1 MNINSNNNP
10 ISFPSSNQLL
20 PPFQGLINQT
30 ISGTDSVQSP
40 PFVLMD
46 MRNFLLLYHQQQTL
60 QQIITQNNNNIV
72 QNDYLPPPPSQQQ
85 QIINNKQTEIY
96 QQINT
101 NNYPSTTK
109 QQEQQSEIKIEE
121 EQPQQ
126 LIKNNIKFNNSQFVE
141 PMQRGRTCSEPNPNS
156 GIQPLSTLLNN
167 SSSINKLSPSSTYLS
182 QPSPSFVSSTS
193 PSSSLNS
200 DSIIL
205 QCEWLG
211 CSKRIFGRQNFLG
224 HIQIEHLMPS
234 HLGNDNN
241 GNNTP
246 ICHWRDCP
254 RGGRP
259 FGALYML
266 QQHLRAHTGEK
277 PYECVWQNCGKRY
290 SRLENLKTHV
300 RKHTGERPYRCTSCD
315 SAFTNAS
322 DRSKHVER
330 VHGGKKR
337 YRCADCQCAYTDPS
351 SLRKHILS
359 SHGQMEWI
367 AYKNKRQNERQQ
379 QNNCF

>member
-1 MNINSNNNP
+1 M
-10 ISFPSSNQLL
+10 
-20 PPFQGLINQT
+20 
-30 ISGTDSVQSP
+30 
-40 PFVLMD
+40 
-46 MRNFLLLYHQQQTL
+46 
-60 QQIITQNNNNIV
+60 
-72 QNDYLPPPPSQQQ
+72 
-85 QIINNKQTEIY
+85 
-96 QQINT
+96 
-101 NNYPSTTK
+101 
-109 QQEQQSEIKIEE
+109 
-121 EQPQQ
+121 
-126 LIKNNIKFNNSQFVE
+126 
-141 PMQRGRTCSEPNPNS
+141 
-156 GIQPLSTLLNN
+156 
-167 SSSINKLSPSSTYLS
+167 
-182 QPSPSFVSSTS
+182 
-193 PSSSLNS
+193 
-200 DSIIL
+200 
-205 QCEWLG
+205 
-211 CSKRIFGRQNFLG
+211 
-224 HIQIEHLMPS
+224 QIEHLMPS

-241 GNNTP
+241 GNNNTP

-337 YRCADCQCAYTDPS
+337 YRCTDCQCAYTDPS

-379 QNNCF
+379 QNNCFLN